1 MGKIRQ
7 PRRQSEVHLTV
18 SGQSFPPFVSPSFD
32 GSATMPASQHVSPK
46 SDIEI
51 SQSATKR
58 PILDIA
64 REKLG
69 IGPEHLEP
77 YGHYKA
83 KVSMDY
89 VKSLQGRPDGKLVLV
104 SAITPT
110 PAGEG
115 KTTTTVGLTDA
126 LNFIGKKAMLCLR
139 EPSLGPSFGM
149 KGGAAGGGYAQVVPM
164 EDINLHFTGDFHA
177 ITSANNLLAAM
188 LDNHIYWGNALGID
202 QRRVAWRRVLDMN
215 DRALR
220 QIVSSLGGVAN
231 GFPREDGFDITVASE
246 VMAIFCL
253 ARDLEDLK
261 KRLSNIIVG
270 YTRERKPVRAGDLKA
285 HGAMT
290 ALLKEALAP
299 NLVQTLEGTPA
310 FVHGGPFANIAHG
323 CNSVLATSTA
333 LKLCD
338 YVVTE
343 AGFGADLG
351 GEKFLDIKCRKAGL
365 EPACAV
371 LVATIRA
378 LKMHGGVKKEDL
390 KTENLKALEAGMAN
404 LARHVENMQKFG
416 IVPVISINRFS
427 ADSDAE
433 IALVK
438 AQCGKLGVEALM
450 ADHWAEGGKGAADVA
465 RAVVKIAESGKSKL
479 KLLYPD
485 EMPLLEKIRT
495 ISKEIY
501 RARDVSADKPV
512 RDQLAA
518 FEAMGY
524 GKCPVCIAKTQYS
537 FSTNPDAKGAPV
549 DHVINVREVR
559 LSAGAEFVVAVCG
572 EIMTMPGLPKVPA
585 ADSIDVGPDG
595 KIVGLF

>member
-1 MGKIRQ
+1 MNPSAATAAK
-7 PRRQSEVHLTV
+7 PPTV
-18 SGQSFPPFVSPSFD
+18 
-32 GSATMPASQHVSPK
+32 ASQHANPK
-46 SDIEI
+46 SDIDI
-51 SQSATKR
+51 AQAAKMR

-69 IGPEHLEP
+69 IPPENLEP

-83 KVSMDY
+83 KVSMSFI
-89 VKSLQGRPDGKLVLV
+89 KSLKSRPNGKLILV

-126 LNFIGKKAMLCLR
+126 LNQIGKKAMLCLR
-139 EPSLGPSFGM
+139 EPSLGPCFGV

-164 EDINLHFTGDFHA
+164 EDINLHFTGDLHA
-177 ITSANNLLAAM
+177 IGTANNLLAAL

-202 QRRVAWRRVLDMN
+202 PRRIAWRRAIDMN
-215 DRALR
+215 DRSLR
-220 QIVSSLGGVAN
+220 SIVSSLGGVAN

-253 ARDLEDLK
+253 ASDLDDLK
-261 KRLSNIIVG
+261 KRLSNIVVG

-285 HGAMT
+285 QGPMA
-290 ALLKEALAP
+290 ALLKDALSP

-310 FVHGGPFANIAHG
+310 FIHGGPFANIAHG
-323 CNSVLATSTA
+323 CNSVLATTTA
-333 LKLCD
+333 LKLAD

-351 GEKFLDIKCRKAGL
+351 GEKFLDIKCRKSGL
-365 EPACAV
+365 APDCAV

-416 IVPVISINRFS
+416 IPPVISINRFS
-427 ADSDAE
+427 ADTDAE
-433 IALVK
+433 MALVREHAK
-438 AQCGKLGVEALM
+438 KLGVVALM
-450 ADHWAEGGKGAADVA
+450 ADHWAEGGKGAVDVA
-465 RAVVKIAESGKSKL
+465 REVVKVVDAGKSKL

-485 EMPLLEKIRT
+485 DMPLLEKIRT
-495 ISKEIY
+495 IAREIY
-501 RARDVSADKPV
+501 RAKDIAADKAV
-512 RDQLAA
+512 RDQLAQ
-518 FEAMGY
+518 FEQMGF
-524 GKCPVCIAKTQYS
+524 GNLPVCVAKTQYS
-537 FSTNPDAKGAPV
+537 FSTNADLKGAPA
-549 DHVINVREVR
+549 DHVIPVREVR

-572 EIMTMPGLPKVPA
+572 EIMTMPGLPRVPA
-585 ADSIDVGPDG
+585 ANSIDLGADG
-595 KIVGLF
+595 RITGLF

>member
-1 MGKIRQ
+1 MNPTPAAAAKAQ
-7 PRRQSEVHLTV
+7 PH
-18 SGQSFPPFVSPSFD
+18 
-32 GSATMPASQHVSPK
+32 ASQHAKPK

-51 SQSATKR
+51 AQAARMR

-64 REKLG
+64 RERLG
-69 IGPEHLEP
+69 IAPENLEP

-83 KVSMDY
+83 KVSLDY
-89 VKSLQGRPDGKLVLV
+89 IKRLQDRPNGKLILV

-126 LNFIGKKAMLCLR
+126 LNHIGKKAMLCIR
-139 EPSLGPSFGM
+139 EPSLGPCFGM

-164 EDINLHFTGDFHA
+164 EEINLHFTGDLHA
-177 ITSANNLLAAM
+177 IGTANNLLAA
-188 LDNHIYWGNALGID
+188 LIDNHVYWGNALGID
-202 QRRVAWRRVLDMN
+202 TRRVAWRRAIDMN

-220 QIVSSLGGVAN
+220 SLVSSLGGTAN

-261 KRLSNIIVG
+261 KRLANIVVA

-285 HGAMT
+285 QGPMT
-290 ALLKEALAP
+290 ALLKDALAP

-310 FVHGGPFANIAHG
+310 FIHGGPFANIAHG
-323 CNSVLATSTA
+323 CNSVLATTTA
-333 LKLCD
+333 LKLAD

-351 GEKFLDIKCRKAGL
+351 AEKFIDIKCRKTGL
-365 EPACAV
+365 APDCAV

-378 LKMHGGVKKEDL
+378 LKMHGGVNKEDL
-390 KTENLKALEAGMAN
+390 KAENLKALEAGMAN
-404 LARHVENMQKFG
+404 LARHIENLKKFG
-416 IVPVISINRFS
+416 VAPVVSINRFS
-427 ADSDAE
+427 ADTEAE
-433 IALVK
+433 IALVRN
-438 AQCGKLGVEALM
+438 ACAKLGVEALM
-450 ADHWAEGGKGAADVA
+450 ADHWALGGEGAADVA
-465 RAVVKIAESGKSKL
+465 RAVVKAAESGQSKL

-485 EMPLLEKIRT
+485 DMPLIEKIRT
-495 ISKEIY
+495 IAREIY
-501 RARDVSADKPV
+501 RARDIDADKSV

-518 FEAMGY
+518 FEQMGY
-524 GKCPVCIAKTQYS
+524 GKFPVCIAKTQYS
-537 FSTNPDAKGAPV
+537 FSTNPDAKGAPA
-549 DHVINVREVR
+549 DHIIKVRDVR
-559 LSAGAEFVVAVCG
+559 LSAGAEFVVAICG
-572 EIMTMPGLPKVPA
+572 EIMTMPGLPKIPA
-585 ADSIDVGPDG
+585 ADSIDVKDG